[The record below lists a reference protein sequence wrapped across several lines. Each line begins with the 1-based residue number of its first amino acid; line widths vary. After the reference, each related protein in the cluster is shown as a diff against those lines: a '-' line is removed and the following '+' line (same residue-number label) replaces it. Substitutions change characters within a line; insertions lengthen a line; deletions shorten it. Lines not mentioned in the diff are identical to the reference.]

1 MSGADEPGGHAA
13 HKIPAG
19 QGTADQSAA
28 FALLADPS
36 THGLPPGDGAS
47 IARFDTHG
55 AVVFAGP
62 RDVYKIKRAVRLPY
76 MDLSTVA
83 LRRAACTAE
92 VAVNRAYAPDLY
104 LGMVAIVRR
113 GAGLAL
119 ERAGE
124 GARVDGAG
132 EDEAVDY
139 AVHMRRFDE
148 TQTLDHV
155 AERGALDGA
164 LIDALA
170 EAIAGAHRAAPR
182 KAGFPALDHLRSY
195 AADNARAFA
204 SADRLDAALVGL
216 IAART
221 EAAFAAAAPLMAA
234 RSAAGAVRRCHGDL
248 HLRNIVLIEG
258 RPTLFDAIEFDET
271 IATTDVLYDLAFTLM
286 DLADRDLG
294 AAANRMLNR
303 YLWEMRADD
312 QEGGLALMPL
322 FVSLRAAIRAKVT
335 IDSLAFV
342 DAAARTVRGEEIA
355 RYAALAAAALAPF
368 TPRLVA
374 VGGRS
379 GTGKSTLAARLAPR
393 LGGPCGA
400 LHLRS
405 DLERKRRF
413 GVGELDRLP
422 DAAYRPGVSDDIY
435 ALLRTRAAAALAAGV
450 SVIVDAAHLT
460 AAERSAIAAVAAAAG
475 AAFTGLW
482 LEAPTA
488 LLQERVRARVGDA
501 SDATPDIVARQAAW
515 TETDIAPD
523 ATPDAW
529 TRLDAGAPL
538 DALTAQAAAAIG
550 V

>member
-13 HKIPAG
+13 DQSA
-19 QGTADQSAA
+19 ADQSAA
-28 FALLADPS
+28 FAVLADPS
-36 THGLPPGDGAS
+36 IHGGGAVV
-47 IARFDTHG
+47 RFDTHG

-62 RDVYKIKRAVRLPY
+62 TDVYKIKRAVRLPY
-76 MDLSTVA
+76 MDLSTVG
-83 LRRAACTAE
+83 LRHAACAAE
-92 VAVNRAYAPDLY
+92 VAINRAYAPDLY
-104 LGMVAIVRR
+104 LGVVAIVRR
-113 GAGLAL
+113 GGGLAL
-119 ERAGE
+119 APAEAE
-124 GARVDGAG
+124 TDG
-132 EDEAVDY
+132 AVDY

-170 EAIAGAHRAAPR
+170 AAIARAHRAAPR
-182 KAGFPALDHLRSY
+182 KAGFPALRHLTAY

-204 SADRLDAALVGL
+204 AADWLDAGLVAR
-216 IAART
+216 IASRT
-221 EAAFAAAAPLMAA
+221 DAAFAAAGPLMAA

-248 HLRNIVLIEG
+248 HLRNIVLIDG
-258 RPTLFDAIEFDET
+258 APTLFDAIEFDEA

-286 DLADRDLG
+286 DLADRDLVP
-294 AAANRMLNR
+294 AANRMLNR

-312 QEGGLALMPL
+312 QEGGLGLLPL

-342 DAAARTVRGEEIA
+342 DAATQTGRRAEIG
-355 RYAALAAAALAPF
+355 RYAALADAALAPF
-368 TPRLVA
+368 APRLVA

-379 GTGKSTLAARLAPR
+379 GTGKSSLAARLAPR

-405 DLERKRRF
+405 DLERKRLF

-422 DAAYRPGVSDDIY
+422 DAAYRPGVSDEIY
-435 ALLRTRAAAALAAGV
+435 AILRTRTAAALAAGV

-460 AAERSAIAAVAAAAG
+460 AAERTAIAAVAVAVG
-475 AAFTGLW
+475 VPFTGLW

-488 LLQERVRARVGDA
+488 LLQDRVRRRTHDA
-501 SDATPDIVARQAAW
+501 SDATPDIVARQAEW
-515 TETDIAPD
+515 TEPD
-523 ATPDAW
+523 TAW
-529 TRLDAGAPL
+529 TRLDAGEPL
-538 DALTAQAAAAIG
+538 EALAARAAEAIG